1 MQHITHIFIGKDL
14 SSFRD
19 QFATTF
25 RKLHPDFESSFFSAL
40 LLKKS
45 EDGGYILSPDEAGD
59 SLDAASIDKDNKQ
72 NSLRNF
78 FDDMYRRKVTV
89 AHPGN
94 RSLIIVLWAKLYIDD
109 CYEQIVDLVNAI
121 RLCGSNIQIEV
132 AGFTHDAV
140 SCFIANPLD
149 RLSPDLYR
157 SNFDSNIRRLSESR
171 SFLNAFRLIAN
182 CNMDGVSLDLN
193 QEAMARI
200 CAEHAALLCQHYLS
214 IHPTVIESDEV
225 PFESFGVS
233 SIIFDIDYFK
243 AYIKNRIIIDKM
255 IAQGVDNHSFNIN
268 ALAQTTN
275 PIVQNI
281 ISQIHQFNSKK
292 AAAAKAGLTS
302 SKGAFTITGVVANI
316 DKDVKNIVDSLA
328 DQINKLLTQGKISIF
343 ESEALLSLFL
353 GEDSEMFDTSAVNAQ
368 EVTIDDIINDSATFF
383 MGLDVDKSVLK
394 EVSQDDIKKI
404 RKSMRNIAVANRNRE
419 KRLIELNQQISES
432 ISDTKHIS
440 DDGYRFGE
448 TDFKVNIKIDKEPL
462 EHLYEPHDV
471 KVESM
476 DLSDQFAP
484 IRNQGKQGSCASFA
498 VSSVIEV
505 LRHDRNRYSP
515 AFLYWTAREANG
527 ETHADSGA
535 SLYDVIKGA
544 TRKGVCKEESM
555 PYNDDNFS
563 VAPSEAATNEALDCM
578 LIEAKTVEPKLRDI
592 KSALADGFPVIIA
605 ARIFDSFSDT
615 RSGFVPHPS
624 GSEVAEG
631 GRTDGHGNHAMVV
644 CGFSDKE
651 RVFVVRNSW
660 GPEFGHNGYCYIPYS
675 YAQQFFLQACIITK
689 VSSSGADSHAEKKT
703 LNFNM
708 SDNSIEAAI
717 LQNLI
722 AEDNYEL
729 QILAEESN
737 NLRTDWA
744 HNIATLGNVN
754 NQIALVSKAKA
765 RIDQNVAD
773 ENEQITQLQN
783 DLPSK
788 VKEYKRQRIKDLII
802 SGMITIIT
810 WIFVYFYHTSTIP
823 WIIAAISTLIFIIL
837 IGRYSYSWRRYR
849 QNLRDEIQIHA
860 NIIDIYKQHKI
871 DLDINSHICGTILR
885 DTENYRLDLL
895 AKFHTLKKFNASWID
910 VYKDT
915 LQEKEDMS
923 PAVPYPFVSIIRNNL
938 LDRYY
943 DAWSDKMIPSIHL
956 DNIFADFSVTQDLKP
971 IIKDNKSLN
980 DAVVR
985 GLKNFTM
992 KEYIKRTRSD
1002 RWQFLPDDNT
1012 LDKVLPDLDNRAKP
1026 FSPYYKEDTPLEKY
1040 IFVDGITQDELIAIA
1055 RHFTQTPNP
1064 ISQTNPYAI
1073 TILNTSR
1080 YSISQEN

>member
-1 MQHITHIFIGKDL
+1 MQHITHIFIGEDL

-25 RKLHPDFESSFFSAL
+25 RKLHPDFEPSFFSAL

-45 EDGGYILSPDEAGD
+45 EDSGYILSPDEAGD

-109 CYEQIVDLVNAI
+109 CNEQIVDLANAI

-157 SNFDSNIRRLSESR
+157 SNFDNNIRRLSELR
-171 SFLNAFRLIAN
+171 PYLNAFRLIAN

-214 IHPTVIESDEV
+214 IHPTVIESEEV

-243 AYIKNRIIIDKM
+243 TYIKNRIIIDKM
-255 IAQGVDNHSFNIN
+255 IQQGVDNHSFNIN

-302 SKGAFTITGVVANI
+302 SYGAFTITGVVANI
-316 DKDVKNIVDSLA
+316 DKDVKKIVDSLA

-343 ESEALLSLFL
+343 ESEALLSLLL
-353 GEDSEMFDTSAVNAQ
+353 GEDSEMFDTSAVNAE

-419 KRLIELNQQISES
+419 KRLLELNQQISES

-471 KVESM
+471 KVESI

-505 LRHDRNRYSP
+505 LRHDHNRYSP

-527 ETHADSGA
+527 VTHEDSGA

-689 VSSSGADSHAEKKT
+689 VSSPGADSHAEKKT

-729 QILAEESN
+729 QTLAEESN

-754 NQIALVSKAKA
+754 NQIALVSKAKE
-765 RIDQNVAD
+765 RIDQNITA

-788 VKEYKRQRIKDLII
+788 VKEYKRQRIKDLTI
-802 SGMITIIT
+802 SGIITIIT

-860 NIIDIYKQHKI
+860 NIIDNYKQHKI

-885 DTENYRLDLL
+885 ATDNYRLDLL

-910 VYKDT
+910 VYKDA
-915 LQEKEDMS
+915 LQEMEAMS

-956 DNIFADFSVTQDLKP
+956 VNIFADFSVTQDIKQ

-1040 IFVDGITQDELIAIA
+1040 IFVDGITQDELNAIA

-1073 TILNTSR
+1073 TILNISR
-1080 YSISQEN
+1080 YSISYVN